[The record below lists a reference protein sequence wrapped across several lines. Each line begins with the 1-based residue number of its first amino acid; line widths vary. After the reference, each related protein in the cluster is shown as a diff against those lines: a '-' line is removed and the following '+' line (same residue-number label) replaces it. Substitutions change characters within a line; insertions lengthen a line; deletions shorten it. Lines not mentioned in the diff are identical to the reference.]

1 MTGAI
6 WSNTLLYNGSILLI
20 LMFLALCLQ
29 LFWLLW
35 NLEYR
40 RHALWL
46 LSVLWWVSLF
56 GLFLTLIG
64 REKPPESP
72 LRLLPT
78 VLMFSFAYTAALT
91 IYAVKWREGSINRS
105 SIKEAMD
112 DLPVAGCY
120 FTKHG
125 VIKLCNRQMYALYR
139 EMTGKELQSLDGLHA
154 ALAAHTENGIYRSP
168 SGRVWQY
175 TERTVT
181 AVEQPYTETVFT
193 DITELFTA
201 NEELE
206 KDNAELARVNAKL
219 KKLFTRASDRIRER
233 EQLAFKLKI
242 HDEIGHSLSVIRR
255 MLQGKAAGE
264 DAEQQIRE
272 LSLAAGTLVVSS
284 GAGSCDSYDRL
295 LNECAELGVE
305 LKRNGMLP
313 VEPEIYELIVAALR
327 ECVTNCV
334 RHAHGTRVSVRIRGV
349 PGGYTVRITNDGEKP
364 RRSIVEGSGLSD
376 LRHSIESAGGE
387 MQLSH
392 SPEFVMR
399 LTFMREEM
407 NL

>member
-1 MTGAI
+1 MKI
-6 WSNTLLYNGSILLI
+6 
-20 LMFLALCLQ
+20 C
-29 LFWLLW
+29 
-35 NLEYR
+35 
-40 RHALWL
+40 
-46 LSVLWWVSLF
+46 
-56 GLFLTLIG
+56 
-64 REKPPESP
+64 
-72 LRLLPT
+72 
-78 VLMFSFAYTAALT
+78 
-91 IYAVKWREGSINRS
+91 
-105 SIKEAMD
+105 
-112 DLPVAGCY
+112 
-120 FTKHG
+120 
-125 VIKLCNRQMYALYR
+125 
-139 EMTGKELQSLDGLHA
+139 
-154 ALAAHTENGIYRSP
+154 ENGIIRDMTAEE
-168 SGRVWQY
+168 VAEFEKLT
-175 TERTVT
+175 TEMPAPEPT
-181 AVEQPYTETVFT
+181 P
-193 DITELFTA
+193 
-201 NEELE
+201 EERIAALE

-364 RRSIVEGSGLSD
+364 RGSIVEGSGLSD

-392 SPEFVMR
+392 CPEFVMR

>member
-6 WSNTLLYNGSILLI
+6 WSNTLHYNGSILLV

-35 NLEYR
+35 NVEYR
-40 RHALWL
+40 RHILWL
-46 LSVLWWVSLF
+46 LSVLWWFSLF
-56 GLFLTLIG
+56 WLFLTLIG
-64 REKPPESP
+64 REKLPESP

-78 VLMFSFAYTAALT
+78 VLMFSFAYTAVLT

-120 FTKHG
+120 FNRYG
-125 VIKLCNRQMYALYR
+125 IIKLCNRQMYSLYR

-154 ALAAHTENGIYRSP
+154 ALATHAKNGVYRSP
-168 SGRVWQY
+168 GGRVWQY
-175 TERTVT
+175 TERTIS
-181 AVEQPYTETVFT
+181 AEGQPYIETVFT

-219 KKLFTRASDRIRER
+219 KKLFARASDRIRER
-233 EQLAFKLKI
+233 EQLAFKLRI

-255 MLQGKAAGE
+255 MLQGEADSE
-264 DAEQQIRE
+264 DAEQQIHE

-284 GAGSCDSYDRL
+284 GAGVCDSYDRL

-305 LKRNGMLP
+305 LKRDGMLP

-334 RHAHGTRVSVRIRGV
+334 RHAHGTQVSVRIRGV
-349 PGGYTVRITNDGEKP
+349 PGGYTVRITNDGETP
-364 RRSIVEGSGLSD
+364 RGRIVEGSGLSD
-376 LRHSIESAGGE
+376 LRCSIENAGGE